1 MEGKFWY
8 RLFVLVIFILLVGV
22 GAFLGYRY
30 TDKYEAISNS
40 NSDNNRHSNKDT
52 NTIEIYMDEDDIE
65 SVSTKSHDIE
75 VVYVDYYSLCGEK
88 ITNSNIFYGV
98 NLEEIKEKENQKQQN
113 ENKEYKI
120 KEETNERLVYE
131 RMVDT
136 YCPNHFKIILEKDK
150 INIYSIVTKEKMEL
164 YKTLDIPVETL
175 RIEVK
180 NELVGGILVNSKEEL
195 NSIIEDIES

>member
-1 MEGKFWY
+1 MEGKFLY
-8 RLFVLVIFILLVGV
+8 RLFVLLILVLLVVV
-22 GAFLGYRY
+22 GAFLGYKF

-40 NSDNNRHSNKDT
+40 NSDNNRHSIEDT
-52 NTIEIYMDEDDIE
+52 NTVNIYMDEDDIE
-65 SVSTKSHDIE
+65 AVSTKTHDIE

-88 ITNSNIFYGV
+88 VINSNIFYGV
-98 NLEEIKEKENQKQQN
+98 NIDEIKEKEKQKQQK
-113 ENKEYKI
+113 ENKEYNI
-120 KEETNERLVYE
+120 KEESNDRIVYE

-136 YCPNHFKIILEKDK
+136 NCPNHFKIILEENK
-150 INIYSIVTKEKMEL
+150 INIYSIITKEKMEL

-180 NELVGGILVNSKEEL
+180 NELVSGILVNSKEEL